1 MKIFFVQKLY
11 GMLLQFKTSE
21 KHNLLGFG
29 LWLPVCFP
37 AKIIK
42 YIYKFQQITV
52 IIKTSSQA
60 LCIQVKYR
68 TTNVAR
74 NDEICKYDKYVYICE
89 YIYIYI
95 YDIHIIYNI

>member
-1 MKIFFVQKLY
+1 
-11 GMLLQFKTSE
+11 MLLQFKTSE

-42 YIYKFQQITV
+42 YIYKFQQITA

-74 NDEICKYDKYVYICE
+74 NDEICKYDICE